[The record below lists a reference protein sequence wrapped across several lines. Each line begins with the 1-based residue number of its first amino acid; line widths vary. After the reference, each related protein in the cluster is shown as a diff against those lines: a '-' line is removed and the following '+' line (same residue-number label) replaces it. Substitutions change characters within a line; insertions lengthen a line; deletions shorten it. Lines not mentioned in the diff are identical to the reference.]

1 MKFLH
6 PFTCLVCGPTS
17 CGKTTLLKNIIEQ
30 RCIEPTPTKIV
41 WCYSEDQELYRSM
54 KSEHV
59 TFYKGIPDSFD
70 EVFDG
75 SVPGLIVLDDLMT
88 HVHSD
93 ERITRLFSVGSHHR
107 NVSVFLIVHNL
118 FHHGKEMRNISL
130 NSHYIILF
138 KNPRD
143 KLQLSV
149 LARQMY
155 PRNTKFV
162 TEAYDD
168 ATKHAYG
175 YLLFDLKQ
183 QTDSDLRVR
192 SGVLPGDVPFVYI
205 PKES

>member
-1 MKFLH
+1 MKFVH
-6 PFTCLVCGPTS
+6 PFTSIVCGPTG
-17 CGKTTLLKNIIEQ
+17 CGKTTLLKKIIDEK
-30 RCIEPTPTKIV
+30 CIEPAPQKII

-54 KSEHV
+54 KKSDII
-59 TFYKGIPDSFD
+59 FYKGIPESFED
-70 EVFDG
+70 YFDG
-75 SVPGLIVLDDLMT
+75 SAPGLVVIDDLMT
-88 HVHSD
+88 QVHSD

-107 NVSVFLIVHNL
+107 NISVFLIVHNL
-118 FHHGKEMRNISL
+118 FHQGKEMRNLSL

-162 TEAYDD
+162 SEAYDD
-168 ATKHAYG
+168 ATKNAHG

-183 QTDSDLRVR
+183 ETPSDLRVR
-192 SGVLPGDVPFVYI
+192 TGVLPGDTHFAYI
-205 PKES
+205 PSES

>member
-6 PFTCLVCGPTS
+6 PFTCIVCGPTS
-17 CGKTTLLKNIIEQ
+17 FRKTTLIKHIIEHQ
-30 RCIEPTPTKIV
+30 CIEPTPRKIM
-41 WCYSEDQELYRSM
+41 WCYSEDQDLYRSM

-59 TFYKGIPDSFD
+59 TFYKGLPDSFD
-70 EVFDG
+70 EAFDG
-75 SVPGLIVLDDLMT
+75 SASGLIVIDDLMT

-93 ERITRLFSVGSHHR
+93 ERITRLFSVDSHHR
-107 NVSVFLIVHNL
+107 NVSVFLIGHNL
-118 FHHGKEMRNISL
+118 FHQGKEMRNISL

-183 QTDSDLRVR
+183 SSDLRVR
-192 SGVLPGDVPFVYI
+192 SGVLPGDIPFVYI
-205 PKES
+205 PKAS